1 MSNDFIRALPRHH
14 KDGPGR
20 FELHFD
26 GWLFLLIVLLISYG
40 LIVLY
45 SASGRDIGA
54 VTSQG
59 LRVAVGIAAM
69 FAMAQLPPSYLRRW
83 AVWAYA
89 GMLVLLVVVLFFD
102 PIKGGRRWIQVPGI
116 MNFQPSELAKLIVP
130 MMVAAYL
137 HERRLPPRPLDVVI
151 AALIVV
157 APTVLIC
164 IEPDLGTGL
173 IVAAAGFSVL
183 LFAGLYWR
191 WVLTMVAAAAAA
203 TPLLWLVMKDYQR
216 QRVLMFLDPE
226 IDPLGSGWNTIQAK
240 TAIGSGGVLGK
251 GLFHGTQSH
260 LDFLPEGSTDFII
273 AVLGEEFGLLGI
285 VLLLSLY
292 LSIIARGLY
301 IVANTRDVFCRIFGG
316 SLVLTFFVYVFVNMA
331 MVSGIAPIVGVPLPM
346 VSYGGTAMITLLVGF
361 GILMSVRAYHPVT
374 AR

>member
-14 KDGPGR
+14 KDGPQR
-20 FELHFD
+20 LRLHFD
-26 GWLFLLIVLLISYG
+26 GWLFLLIGMLISYG

-54 VTSQG
+54 VTSQ
-59 LRVAVGIAAM
+59 LARVAVGLVVM
-69 FAMAQLPPSYLRRW
+69 FAVAQLPPSYLRRW

-89 GMLVLLVVVLFFD
+89 GMLVMLVAVLFFD
-102 PIKGGRRWIQVPGI
+102 PIKGGKRWIQVPGLV
-116 MNFQPSELAKLIVP
+116 NFQPSELAKLVVP

-137 HERRLPPRPLDVVI
+137 HERQLPPKVLDVVI
-151 AALIVV
+151 AALFVV
-157 APTVLIC
+157 VPTTLIC
-164 IEPDLGTGL
+164 VEPDLGTGI
-173 IVAAAGFSVL
+173 IVAAAGLSVL
-183 LFAGLYWR
+183 LFAGLNWR
-191 WVLTMVAAAAAA
+191 WVLLMIGAAAAA

-216 QRVLMFLDPE
+216 QRVWMLLDPE
-226 IDPLGSGWNTIQAK
+226 SDPLGSGWNTIQAK

-285 VLLLSLY
+285 LLLLSLY
-292 LSIIARGLY
+292 LSIIARGFY
-301 IVANTRDVFCRIFGG
+301 IVATTRDVFCRIFGG
-316 SLVLTFFVYVFVNMA
+316 SLVLTFFVYVFVNIA

-346 VSYGGTAMITLLVGF
+346 VSYGGTAMITLLTGF
-361 GILMSVRAYHPVT
+361 GILMAVRAYHPVT

>member
-1 MSNDFIRALPRHH
+1 MSHDFVRSLPRHH

-20 FELHFD
+20 FHVQFD
-26 GWLFLLIVLLISYG
+26 GWLFLLISILISYG

-45 SASGRDIGA
+45 SAAGRDA
-54 VTSQG
+54 VISQL
-59 LRVAVGIAAM
+59 LRVVVGLIVMLAV
-69 FAMAQLPPSYLRRW
+69 AQLPPSYFRRW
-83 AVWAYA
+83 AVWGYGA
-89 GMLVLLVVVLFFD
+89 MLLLLLVVLLFD
-102 PIKGGRRWIQVPGI
+102 PIKGGRRWIQVPGV
-116 MNFQPSELAKLIVP
+116 MNFQPSEIAKLVVP
-130 MMVAAYL
+130 MTVAAFL
-137 HERRLPPRPLDVVI
+137 HERTLPPNPFDVVI

-157 APTVLIC
+157 VPTALIC
-164 IEPDLGTGL
+164 VEPDLGTGIL
-173 IVAAAGFSVL
+173 VAAAGFSVL
-183 LFAGLYWR
+183 LFAGLFWR
-191 WVLTMVAAAAAA
+191 WILLMIAAAGAA
-203 TPLLWLVMKDYQR
+203 TPLLWMVMKDYQR

-226 IDPLGSGWNTIQAK
+226 SDPLGSGWNTIQAK
-240 TAIGSGGVLGK
+240 TAIGSGGLLGK

-285 VLLLSLY
+285 LLLLSLY
-292 LSIIARGLY
+292 LAIIARGLY

-316 SLVLTFFVYVFVNMA
+316 SLVVTFFVYVFVNMA

-346 VSYGGTAMITLLVGF
+346 VSYGGTAMITLLTGF